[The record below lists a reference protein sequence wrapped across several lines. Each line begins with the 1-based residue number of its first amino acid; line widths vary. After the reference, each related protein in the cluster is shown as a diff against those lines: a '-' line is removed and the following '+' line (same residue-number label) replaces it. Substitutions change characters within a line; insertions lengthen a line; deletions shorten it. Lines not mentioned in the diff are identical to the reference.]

1 MQIHTIKLYPAQ
13 KQQQQSQKKIP
24 NTKGTTIPINLEHL
38 TQDFSFLKHQDM
50 VYGSKM
56 DIRQTELRARSNFE
70 SLHGSGPQSML
81 ASPKDLNSEIVLK
94 EKYKPQI
101 YTIKTS
107 DADAKL
113 SSLNLPGSQK
123 QMAAM
128 SIPAQIGVPTQKP
141 KINVNVQRAKTA
153 GRGKMPVAGR
163 PQSSFTRLSI
173 QNQGAIL
180 KATPNF
186 GLGSS

>member
-1 MQIHTIKLYPAQ
+1 
-13 KQQQQSQKKIP
+13 
-24 NTKGTTIPINLEHL
+24 
-38 TQDFSFLKHQDM
+38 M

-128 SIPAQIGVPTQKP
+128 SIPA
-141 KINVNVQRAKTA
+141 
-153 GRGKMPVAGR
+153 
-163 PQSSFTRLSI
+163 
-173 QNQGAIL
+173 
-180 KATPNF
+180 
-186 GLGSS
+186 